1 MRRDEDF
8 RIRPGRIR
16 HGGRRS
22 GAGARSFVGQVLRAA
37 NRAGGQGQGLR
48 ASAGSRFGRGR
59 GAAIASALRNPNRRV
74 AVKAR
79 VVRHHGGRYRAA
91 PLDLHMRYLKRDGV
105 DREGRDARMFDAGS
119 DAADDRAFASRC
131 EDDRHHFRFMVSP
144 EDAGELESLR
154 ETTRDLMAQAER
166 DLGTRLDWVAVD
178 HWNTD
183 NPHVHVLVRGVTDD
197 GADLVISR
205 DYISH
210 GLRAR
215 AEALVSLE
223 LGPRSER
230 EINAG
235 LERQVT
241 SERWTG
247 LDQALRRLADHND
260 GRVDLRP
267 GAPDPDGDTRRLL
280 VGRAQVLE
288 RLGLAEPDGP
298 AAWRLRPDHERTLR
312 ALGERGDII
321 KTLHRAMGEPRAA
334 AELAPHGEQ
343 STDPI
348 LGRLAGRGLHEEVG
362 GEAFVVIDGADG
374 RAHHVRLPSLD
385 AAGDTPVGGLVEF
398 RPSGEAGGAGLLLHR
413 SDLGLADQ
421 VKAEGATWLDRQ
433 LVAREPAPLATTG
446 FGADVRAALQARAE
460 HLAGE
465 GLARGASSRW
475 VFDKDLIQ
483 TLRTRELAAVAGR
496 LAAATGLAW
505 KPTAE
510 GDAIAGQYRQRLA
523 LASGRF
529 AMIDDGLGF
538 QLVPWSRQ
546 LERHLG
552 KSVTGALTPG
562 GGVDWS
568 LGRSRGLSL

>member
-8 RIRPGRIR
+8 KLRPGRIR

-22 GAGARSFVGQVLRAA
+22 GARARSFVGQVLRAA
-37 NRAGGQGQGLR
+37 NRAGGQGQELR
-48 ASAGSRFGRGR
+48 TSAGSRFGRGR
-59 GAAIASALRNPNRRV
+59 GAAITSGLRNPNRRV

-79 VVRHHGGRYRAA
+79 VVRHQGGRYRAA
-91 PLDLHMRYLKRDGV
+91 PLDLHLRYLQREGV
-105 DREGRDARMFDAGS
+105 DRQGRDARMFDAGS
-119 DAADDRAFASRC
+119 DAADDRAFADRC

-166 DLGTRLDWVAVD
+166 DLGTRLDWIAVD

-223 LGPRSER
+223 LGPKSER
-230 EINAG
+230 EINAA
-235 LERQVT
+235 LERQVPA
-241 SERWTG
+241 ERWTG
-247 LDQALRRLADHND
+247 LDQALRRLAEHDD
-260 GRVDLRP
+260 GRIDLRP
-267 GAPDPDGDTRRLL
+267 GAPEPDRETRRLL

-288 RLGLAEPDGP
+288 RLGLAEPEGP
-298 AAWRLRPDHERTLR
+298 AVWRLRPDHEATLR

-321 KTLHRAMGEPRAA
+321 KSLHRAMGEQRAA

-343 STDPI
+343 SADPI
-348 LGRLAGRGLHEEVG
+348 LGRLVGRGLHDEVG
-362 GEAFVVIDGADG
+362 GEAFVVIDGVDG
-374 RAHHVRLPSLD
+374 RAHHLRLPSLD

-398 RPSGEAGGAGLLLHR
+398 RPSGEAKGPGLLLHR

-433 LVAREPAPLATTG
+433 LVTREPASLAHTG
-446 FGADVRAALQARAE
+446 FGAEARAALQAR
-460 HLAGE
+460 GE
-465 GLARGASSRW
+465 SLEGKGLARRAGAGW
-475 VFDKDLIQ
+475 VFAKDLIQ

-496 LAAATGLAW
+496 LAAETGLAW
-505 KPTAE
+505 QPTGE
-510 GDAIAGQYRQRLA
+510 GDAIAGQYRQRLN

-552 KSVTGALTPG
+552 KTVSGTLTPG
-562 GGVDWS
+562 GGVDWA
-568 LGRSRGLSL
+568 LGRKRGLSL

>member
-16 HGGRRS
+16 HGGRGS
-22 GAGARSFVGQVLRAA
+22 GARARSFVGQVLRAA
-37 NRAGGQGQGLR
+37 NRSGGPGHGK
-48 ASAGSRFGRGR
+48 AAAGSRFGRGR

-79 VVRHHGGRYRAA
+79 VVRHHGSRYRAA
-91 PLDLHMRYLKRDGV
+91 PLDLHLRYLKREGV

-119 DAADDRAFASRC
+119 DAADDRAFAIRC

-144 EDAGELESLR
+144 EDAGELESLC

-166 DLGTRLDWVAVD
+166 DLGTRLDWIAVD

-183 NPHVHVLVRGVTDD
+183 NPHVHVLVRGVADD

-230 EINAG
+230 EINTA
-235 LERQVT
+235 LERKVM
-241 SERWTG
+241 SERWTA
-247 LDQALRRLADHND
+247 LDQALRRLADLDD
-260 GRVDLRP
+260 GRIDLRA
-267 GAPDPDGDTRRLL
+267 GAADPDRDTRRLL

-288 RLGLAEPDGP
+288 RLGLAEPEGP
-298 AAWRLRPDHERTLR
+298 AVWRLRPDHERVLR

-321 KTLHRAMGEPRAA
+321 KTLHRAMGGQRPA

-343 STDPI
+343 SAAPI
-348 LGRLAGRGLHEEVG
+348 LGRLVGRGLHDEMG
-362 GEAFVVIDGADG
+362 GQAFVVIDGADG
-374 RAHHVRLPSLD
+374 RAHHVRLPSLE

-398 RPSGEAGGAGLLLHR
+398 RPPAEGKGAGVLLHR

-421 VKAEGATWLDRQ
+421 VRAEGATWLDRQ
-433 LVAREPAPLATTG
+433 LVTRDPAPLAHTG
-446 FGADVRAALQARAE
+446 FGADVRCALQARSE

-465 GLARGASSRW
+465 GLARSAGSGW
-475 VFDKDLIQ
+475 VFAKDLIQ
-483 TLRTRELAAVAGR
+483 TLRARELDTVAAR
-496 LAAATGLAW
+496 LSAQSGLTW

-510 GDAIAGQYRQRLA
+510 GHAIAGQYRQRLA

-552 KSVTGALTPG
+552 KTVAGQLTPG

-568 LGRSRGLSL
+568 LGRSRGPSL

>member
-16 HGGRRS
+16 DGGRRS
-22 GAGARSFVGQVLRAA
+22 GARARSFVGQVLQAA
-37 NRAGGQGQGLR
+37 NRAGGQGQGPR

-74 AVKAR
+74 AVKVR
-79 VVRHHGGRYRAA
+79 VVRHHGARYRAA
-91 PLDLHMRYLKRDGV
+91 PVDLHLRYLKREGV

-119 DAADDRAFASRC
+119 EAADDRAFASRC

-166 DLGTRLDWVAVD
+166 DLGTRLDWIAVD

-183 NPHVHVLVRGVTDD
+183 NPHVHVLVRGVADD

-215 AEALVSLE
+215 AEELVSLE

-230 EINAG
+230 EISAM

-247 LDQALRRLADHND
+247 LDQALRRLADHDD

-267 GAPDPDGDTRRLL
+267 GAPDPDSDMRRLL
-280 VGRAQVLE
+280 LGRAQVLE
-288 RLGLAEPDGP
+288 RLGLAEPEGP
-298 AAWRLRPDHERTLR
+298 ATWRLRPDHEPTLR

-321 KTLHRAMGEPRAA
+321 KALHRAMGEHRAA
-334 AELAPHGEQ
+334 AELAPDGEQ
-343 STDPI
+343 SANPI
-348 LGRLAGRGLHEEVG
+348 LGRLVGRGLHDEVG
-362 GEAFVVIDGADG
+362 GTAFVVIDGVDG

-398 RPSGEAGGAGLLLHR
+398 RPSGEAKGLGLLLHR
-413 SDLGLADQ
+413 SDLSLAEQ
-421 VKAEGATWLDRQ
+421 VKAGGATWLDRQ

-446 FGADVRAALQARAE
+446 FGAEVRTALDARVE

-465 GLARGASSRW
+465 GLARRAGSGR
-475 VFDKDLIQ
+475 VFAKDLIQ
-483 TLRTRELAAVAGR
+483 TLRTRELAAVAAR
-496 LAAATGLAW
+496 LSAESGLAW
-505 KPTAE
+505 QPAAE
-510 GDAIAGQYRQRLA
+510 GDAIAGQYRQRLS

-538 QLVPWSRQ
+538 QLVPWSQQ

>member
-8 RIRPGRIR
+8 RIRPGRMR
-16 HGGRRS
+16 DGGRRS
-22 GAGARSFVGQVLRAA
+22 GARARSFVGQVLRAA
-37 NRAGGQGQGLR
+37 NRAGGQGQGLK

-79 VVRHHGGRYRAA
+79 VVRHHGARYRAA
-91 PLDLHMRYLKRDGV
+91 PLDLHLRYLKREGV

-131 EDDRHHFRFMVSP
+131 KDDRHHFRFMVSP

-183 NPHVHVLVRGVTDD
+183 NPHVHVLVRGIADD

-223 LGPRSER
+223 LGPKSER
-230 EINAG
+230 EINAV

-247 LDQALRRLADHND
+247 LDQALRRLADQND
-260 GRVDLRP
+260 GQIDLRP
-267 GAPDPDGDTRRLL
+267 RAPDPDSDMRRLL

-288 RLGLAEPDGP
+288 RLGLAEPEGP

-321 KTLHRAMGEPRAA
+321 KSLHRAMGEQRAA

-343 STDPI
+343 SADPI
-348 LGRLAGRGLHEEVG
+348 LGRLAGRGLHDEVG

-374 RAHHVRLPSLD
+374 RAHHVRLPSLE

-398 RPSGEAGGAGLLLHR
+398 RPSGEARGPGLLLHR

-421 VKAEGATWLDRQ
+421 VNADGATWLDRQ
-433 LVAREPAPLATTG
+433 LVAREPAPLAHTG
-446 FGADVRAALQARAE
+446 FGAEVRGALQARAE

-465 GLARGASSRW
+465 GLARRAGAGW
-475 VFDKDLIQ
+475 AFAKDLLQ
-483 TLRTRELAAVAGR
+483 TLRTRELAAVATR
-496 LAAATGLAW
+496 LSAESGLAW

-562 GGVDWS
+562 SRVDWA
-568 LGRSRGLSL
+568 LGRSRGPSL

>member
-16 HGGRRS
+16 HGGGRASAR
-22 GAGARSFVGQVLRAA
+22 ARSFVGQVLRAA
-37 NRAGGQGQGLR
+37 NRAGGQAHGR
-48 ASAGSRFGRGR
+48 KPSAGSRFGRGR
-59 GAAIASALRNPNRRV
+59 GAAIASVLRNPNRRV
-74 AVKAR
+74 ALKAR
-79 VVRHHGGRYRAA
+79 VVRHRGNHYRAA
-91 PLDLHMRYLKRDGV
+91 PLDLHLRYLKREGV

-166 DLGTRLDWVAVD
+166 DLGTRLDWIAVD

-197 GADLVISR
+197 GTDLVISR

-230 EINAG
+230 EVNAG

-247 LDQALRRLADHND
+247 LDQALLRLADQND
-260 GRVDLRP
+260 GQIDLRP
-267 GAPDPDGDTRRLL
+267 GAPDPDSDTRRLL
-280 VGRAQVLE
+280 IGRAQVLE
-288 RLGLAEPDGP
+288 RLGLAEPEGP
-298 AAWRLRPDHERTLR
+298 AVWRLRPDHERTLR

-321 KTLHRAMGEPRAA
+321 KILHRAMGEQRGA

-343 STDPI
+343 SADPI
-348 LGRLAGRGLHEEVG
+348 LGRLAGRGLHDEVG
-362 GEAFVVIDGADG
+362 GEAFVVIDSADG
-374 RAHHVRLPSLD
+374 RAHHVRVPSLE
-385 AAGDTPVGGLVEF
+385 ATGDTPVGGLVEF
-398 RPSGEAGGAGLLLHR
+398 RPSGEPKAQGLLLHR
-413 SDLGLADQ
+413 SDLGLARQ
-421 VKAEGATWLDRQ
+421 VKADGATWLDRQ
-433 LVAREPAPLATTG
+433 LVAREPAPLAHTG
-446 FGADVRAALQARAE
+446 FGAEVRAALQARAE
-460 HLAGE
+460 HLGGE
-465 GLARGASSRW
+465 GLARPTGSGW
-475 VFDKDLIQ
+475 VFAKDLIQ
-483 TLRTRELAAVAGR
+483 TLRTRELATVAAR
-496 LAAATGLAW
+496 LSAESGLAW

-510 GDAIAGQYRQRLA
+510 GDPITGQYRQRLN

-552 KSVTGALTPG
+552 DTVSGTLTPG
-562 GGVDWS
+562 GGVEWT
-568 LGRSRGLSL
+568 LGRKRGLSL